1 MHLSFAKLNH
11 FTSSDIYF
19 GYSNVT
25 KFNIEESTELENAPA
40 KTAYATTNQWIKF
53 QFKKKKIIQ
62 PNQKKRSTY
71 KNVQPTIQI
80 QPIKNIQPIK
90 TY

>member
-1 MHLSFAKLNH
+1 MDQIL
-11 FTSSDIYF
+11 
-19 GYSNVT
+19 V
-25 KFNIEESTELENAPA
+25 
-40 KTAYATTNQWIKF
+40 Q
-53 QFKKKKIIQ
+53 KKKIIQ

>member
-1 MHLSFAKLNH
+1 MHLSFAKLNN

-40 KTAYATTNQWIKF
+40 KTAYATTKQWIKF
-53 QFKKKKIIQ
+53 
-62 PNQKKRSTY
+62 
-71 KNVQPTIQI
+71 
-80 QPIKNIQPIK
+80 
-90 TY
+90 

>member
-1 MHLSFAKLNH
+1 MQLPINGSN
-11 FTSSDIYF
+11 SS
-19 GYSNVT
+19 S
-25 KFNIEESTELENAPA
+25 
-40 KTAYATTNQWIKF
+40 
-53 QFKKKKIIQ
+53 KKKIIQ